1 MLSLHHRILAGTYY
15 PLKWAKAIG
24 RSLGLTIPHRLR
36 VLLYHDIAPQD
47 QARFAAQLRWLAGTW
62 TFVSPEYF
70 AAMVSGEE
78 PIRGSNLLVTFDDG
92 FASNRVVAE
101 EVLNPMGIR
110 ALFFAVSD
118 FVDLVDRDDA
128 RSFIARHI
136 QPGSHAGE
144 LPAHWY
150 NMGWA
155 DLEAIL
161 EQGHSVGSHTRTHAR
176 LSDVTAECD
185 LDREIVGS
193 ADTLA
198 QHVGAPIDHFAYTFG
213 DLASFSFQAL
223 AVARRR
229 FRFVY
234 SGCRG
239 DNAGGVS
246 PLALRRDSVATQNA
260 LLDYSIFSNRLL
272 GACLE
277 GAADARYSTCRA
289 QLDAWSLLV
298 DAAPR

>member
-1 MLSLHHRILAGTYY
+1 MLSLHHCILAGAYH
-15 PLKWAKAIG
+15 PLRLVKAIG
-24 RSLGLTIPHRLR
+24 RPLSLANPDRLR

-47 QARFAAQLRWLAGTW
+47 QTRFAAQLRWLANTW
-62 TFVSPEYF
+62 IFVTPERF

-78 PIRGSNLLVTFDDG
+78 PIRGSNLLLTFDDG

-128 RSFIARHI
+128 RSFIAKHI
-136 QPGSHAGE
+136 QPGSQAGE

-155 DLEAIL
+155 DLEALL
-161 EQGHSVGSHTRTHAR
+161 EQGHCIGGHTRTHAR
-176 LSDVTAECD
+176 LSQINAVLD
-185 LDREIVGS
+185 LEREIATS
-193 ADTLA
+193 ADALA
-198 QHVGAPIDHFAYTFG
+198 QRLGVPIEHFAYTFG
-213 DLASFSFQAL
+213 DLASFSDKAL

-229 FRFVY
+229 FRFIY
-234 SGCRG
+234 SGLRG

-246 PLALRRDSVATQNA
+246 PFALRRDASA
-260 LLDYSIFSNRLL
+260 LQDSCFNYTVFSNSLL
-272 GACLE
+272 GAFLE
-277 GAADARYSTCRA
+277 GAADFKYARDIALLSN
-289 QLDAWSLLV
+289 WSRLV
-298 DAAPR
+298 NEAAG